1 MIWNLPY
8 LTIFN
13 LIFTIFSHSKFTIF
27 NPEVHVSFQVMRL
40 DFFEPEAFVK
50 RGISPTRP
58 RQKAMEDL
66 KAKSAGGFWDHL
78 MDFMGIS
85 WGYN

>member
-1 MIWNLPY
+1 M
-8 LTIFN
+8 
-13 LIFTIFSHSKFTIF
+13 
-27 NPEVHVSFQVMRL
+27 
-40 DFFEPEAFVK
+40 K

-85 WGYN
+85 WGFHEDFMGILRGYN

>member
-1 MIWNLPY
+1 
-8 LTIFN
+8 
-13 LIFTIFSHSKFTIF
+13 
-27 NPEVHVSFQVMRL
+27 MRL

-66 KAKSAGGFWDHL
+66 KAKSAFGGFWDDHL
-78 MDFMGIS
+78 MDFMGIL
-85 WGYN
+85 WRFDGDFKGI